1 MVEMLQNVSK
11 HSDVYSAEKGYK
23 SGIFIIT
30 ESDEE
35 YVLIS
40 GNYVLNAKMQLF
52 ENSIEYVNRLS
63 FTELILEYNRII
75 HASNT
80 EINRRGLGLLDIKR
94 KSKTNLICNFYN
106 INKKLSFFTMQV
118 IVKKQTI

>member
-1 MVEMLQNVSK
+1 MVEMLQNISK
-11 HSDVYSAEKGYK
+11 HSDDYSAGKGNK
-23 SGIFIIT
+23 SGIFLIT

-35 YVLIS
+35 FVLIS
-40 GNYVLNAKMQLF
+40 GNYVFNAKIQLF
-52 ENSIEYVNRLS
+52 ENSIEYVNGLS
-63 FTELILEYNRII
+63 YTELILEYNRIL
-75 HASNT
+75 HGSYT

-94 KSKTNLICNFYN
+94 KSKTNLISNFYN